1 MRSRQTSLTG
11 LVQEVLLPLHDSVHR
26 VQAPVPPR
34 LGANV
39 RSSRKETIFVPLDP
53 DLAAKKKKRRRKK
66 KAEEKEGEEEESSID
81 PIPIVCAVMVASVFG
96 GPVCLIA
103 NLKLGMFVAIGG
115 GIIGYTTGRMFSDH
129 G

>member
-1 MRSRQTSLTG
+1 MTLSNESRRQS
-11 LVQEVLLPLHDSVHR
+11 S
-26 VQAPVPPR
+26 PR

-39 RSSRKETIFVPLDP
+39 RSSRRETIFVPPDP

-66 KAEEKEGEEEESSID
+66 KAEEEESSID
-81 PIPIVCAVMVASVFG
+81 PIPIVCAVMIASVFG

-103 NLKLGMFVAIGG
+103 NLKLGMFAAIGG
-115 GIIGYTTGRMFSDH
+115 GIMGYTTGRMFSDH

>member
-1 MRSRQTSLTG
+1 M
-11 LVQEVLLPLHDSVHR
+11 
-26 VQAPVPPR
+26 
-34 LGANV
+34 
-39 RSSRKETIFVPLDP
+39 PLDP
-53 DLAAKKKKRRRKK
+53 DLAAKKKKRRRME
-66 KAEEKEGEEEESSID
+66 KAEEEESSID

-103 NLKLGMFVAIGG
+103 NLMLGMFVAIGG

>member
-1 MRSRQTSLTG
+1 M
-11 LVQEVLLPLHDSVHR
+11 
-26 VQAPVPPR
+26 
-34 LGANV
+34 

-66 KAEEKEGEEEESSID
+66 KAEEEESSID
-81 PIPIVCAVMVASVFG
+81 PIPIVFAVMIASVFR

-103 NLKLGMFVAIGG
+103 NLKLGIM
-115 GIIGYTTGRMFSDH
+115 GYTTGRMFSDH

>member
-1 MRSRQTSLTG
+1 M
-11 LVQEVLLPLHDSVHR
+11 
-26 VQAPVPPR
+26 
-34 LGANV
+34 

-103 NLKLGMFVAIGG
+103 NLKLGMFAAVGG
-115 GIIGYTTGRMFSDH
+115 GIMGFATGKMFAEH
-129 G
+129 E

>member
-1 MRSRQTSLTG
+1 MTLSTESRCQS
-11 LVQEVLLPLHDSVHR
+11 S
-26 VQAPVPPR
+26 PR

-39 RSSRKETIFVPLDP
+39 RSSRRETIFVPPDP
-53 DLAAKKKKRRRKK
+53 ELAAKKKKRRRKK
-66 KAEEKEGEEEESSID
+66 KAEEESSID
-81 PIPIVCAVMVASVFG
+81 PIPIVCAVMIASVFG

-115 GIIGYTTGRMFSDH
+115 GIMGYTTGRMFSDH